1 MGQLSSHCQQQQSY
15 SGLRSPGRSNSTF
28 WNFFVIA
35 LFHFLLLLL
44 LLFVVSV
51 VVVVFVSFCCF
62 LKKFICLCK
71 QLTLMCLIEVVDP
84 GKGPGR
90 PASHPPPP
98 PPLFLHQ
105 TEAQRAEKNFFKTTL
120 SPFISGFGW
129 PGSPPDPQLNGITSK
144 SSPTQGNV
152 GDSRYLNQKCTFT
165 MRMAPS
171 RPNGTDQN
179 KLRNYPIPPYVLIT
193 PLYLPF
199 TPFI

>member
-28 WNFFVIA
+28 WNFFIIA

-51 VVVVFVSFCCF
+51 VVVFFVSFCCF

-90 PASHPPPP
+90 PASFIFTPNWGPKGRKKSFWDHPL
-98 PPLFLHQ
+98 PLYLRVWM
-105 TEAQRAEKNFFKTTL
+105 TGL
-120 SPFISGFGW
+120 
-129 PGSPPDPQLNGITSK
+129 PPDPQLNGITSK

-193 PLYLPF
+193 PLYLLF